1 MRDIITVSLTKEA
14 KQALKTRVKKRR
26 FRGTSEYIR
35 YLLEQD
41 EDVITQ
47 EELIKIADRAK
58 KDYKKGKLKKYASL
72 ADIVPLCGLKR

>member
-14 KQALKTRVKKRR
+14 KQALKTRVKQRK

-35 YLLEQD
+35 YLLAQD

-47 EELIKIADRAK
+47 EELLTIAAQAK

-72 ADIVPLCGLKR
+72 AEIV